1 MTWADEQ
8 KIKQFEKN
16 KFTEAS
22 VTRITSH
29 GKDGFII
36 VSTSRSIIA
45 PQNEDGT
52 YDFNSWQSLF
62 KEFLNYCE
70 KHNLPVC
77 KDREVSFKQDR
88 GAIQAEINENRLELD
103 PDSVEA
109 YLKERNKEC
118 DTELYKY
125 LQGAKNPYSFL
136 ATYGGYAGQT
146 GELSDVEPSFI
157 IFNNPNLSK
166 DRFAGGWQ
174 ELLARGLKY
183 CEVYKQDAI
192 YVQAP
197 GRPPVYMDKDGK
209 KLDWFDFGGWT
220 YNRKGNYYTSNKRK
234 MKGPKT
240 FTAMNLAE
248 HMAFRGHQ
256 PKGLIDAMRMS
267 TTGELWRGPESL
279 EDKPTVYIN

>member
-16 KFTEAS
+16 RFTEAS
-22 VTRITSH
+22 VTRITNH

-36 VSTSRSIIA
+36 VSTTRSIIA

-52 YDFNSWQSLF
+52 YDFDSWQSLF

-77 KDREVSFKQDR
+77 RDRDISLKQDR

-103 PDSVEA
+103 PNSVEA

-146 GELSDVEPSFI
+146 GELI
-157 IFNNPNLSK
+157 QK
-166 DRFAGGWQ
+166 
-174 ELLARGLKY
+174 LL
-183 CEVYKQDAI
+183 
-192 YVQAP
+192 
-197 GRPPVYMDKDGK
+197 
-209 KLDWFDFGGWT
+209 
-220 YNRKGNYYTSNKRK
+220 
-234 MKGPKT
+234 
-240 FTAMNLAE
+240 
-248 HMAFRGHQ
+248 
-256 PKGLIDAMRMS
+256 
-267 TTGELWRGPESL
+267 
-279 EDKPTVYIN
+279 